1 MFLSVFF
8 QIFWLY
14 GPTTSDSWN
23 SCHGDITVLLVV
35 TVGLMVVSRVIGI
48 TVLHRALRDNGTY
61 IRMCFVFLLC
71 PTMSHSKIILTSVG
85 RWSRK
90 RCEKAVGRSI
100 YYRLSYNYILIE
112 ATGISEEGFPRTCV
126 FIISRNKSS
135 PYVRIKNKDDTAFAH
150 IVVNFRTSWSAQII
164 FGSRCILSF
173 WCVSVGKD
181 FLQHLNG
188 YYRHVSH
195 IHSKTRRGWRSWF
208 LEAVDDGGES
218 GWGHRRRLD
227 FLSVVEY
234 MKANDIVVRVF
245 LPGYMDD
252 DEEDEDESFEVIST
266 TWVTMMTTRMMN
278 TWIS

>member
-1 MFLSVFF
+1 LKINWGTKVVGEQNAITAGLFLAWFLRVS
-8 QIFWLY
+8 
-14 GPTTSDSWN
+14 GSMAPTTSDSWN

-112 ATGISEEGFPRTCV
+112 ATGISEKGFPRTCV

-150 IVVNFRTSWSAQII
+150 IVVKKACGSWVPRYVVSLFPRISIVTSR
-164 FGSRCILSF
+164 F
-173 WCVSVGKD
+173 
-181 FLQHLNG
+181 
-188 YYRHVSH
+188 Y
-195 IHSKTRRGWRSWF
+195 
-208 LEAVDDGGES
+208 
-218 GWGHRRRLD
+218 
-227 FLSVVEY
+227 
-234 MKANDIVVRVF
+234 
-245 LPGYMDD
+245 
-252 DEEDEDESFEVIST
+252 
-266 TWVTMMTTRMMN
+266 
-278 TWIS
+278 

>member
-1 MFLSVFF
+1 MFPHTRCLHLCCVASINKEKIQFNFLKTYWKPKTCGYAKCLRGVLFNAWVFEF
-8 QIFWLY
+8 S
-14 GPTTSDSWN
+14 GPMAPTNSDSWN

-150 IVVNFRTSWSAQII
+150 IVVKKACGSWVPRYVVSLFPRISIVTSR
-164 FGSRCILSF
+164 F
-173 WCVSVGKD
+173 
-181 FLQHLNG
+181 
-188 YYRHVSH
+188 Y
-195 IHSKTRRGWRSWF
+195 
-208 LEAVDDGGES
+208 
-218 GWGHRRRLD
+218 
-227 FLSVVEY
+227 
-234 MKANDIVVRVF
+234 
-245 LPGYMDD
+245 
-252 DEEDEDESFEVIST
+252 
-266 TWVTMMTTRMMN
+266 
-278 TWIS
+278 